1 MLPIMLGNL
10 WQGNPISSLYN
21 MTKQKPAKIFS
32 RLVYLIGTFL
42 YVLGRARVLRLLAE
56 LLHS

>member
-1 MLPIMLGNL
+1 MLPINLANL
-10 WQGNPISSLYN
+10 WQGNPMRSLYN
-21 MTKQKPAKIFS
+21 ITKQKPAKIF

-42 YVLGRARVLRLLAE
+42 YISGRARVLWLLAE